1 MKKIPISFEFFPPKT
16 PEGIEKLRAARQQLY
31 ALQPEF
37 CSVTYGAGG
46 STRAGTFAAVAEM
59 LAEGMD
65 TASHLSCVGATRTNV
80 ATQLGHLRRMGVKRL
95 VALRGDLPSGY
106 GVGGEFRYASDL
118 IAFIRQ
124 ETGDQ
129 FQIYAACYPEMHPQA
144 ESPQADLDALAAK
157 VRAGANAAVTQMFF
171 SVDAYFNFV
180 EEVRALELDIPVIP
194 GIMPITSSTGLLR
207 FAANCGAEI
216 PRWLRLRLQSLGDDT
231 TAIRALGADVMARLC
246 TRLVEGGAPALH
258 FYTINQAA
266 PTLALCERLHL
277 GSLDPAAS
285 APGA

>member
-31 ALQPEF
+31 ALRPEF

-118 IAFIRQ
+118 IAFIRE
-124 ETGDQ
+124 ETGDR

-157 VRAGANAAVTQMFF
+157 VHAGANAAVTQMFF
-171 SVDAYFNFV
+171 SIDAYFNFV
-180 EEVRALELDIPVIP
+180 EEVHALGLDIPVIP

-207 FAANCGAEI
+207 FAANCGAES

-231 TAIRALGADVMARLC
+231 AAIRALGADVMARLC
-246 TRLVEGGAPALH
+246 ARLVEGGAPALH

-277 GSLDPAAS
+277 GSPDPATI
-285 APGA
+285 APGD